1 MPKNIFRRPGQPC
14 MVWIS
19 GNWSM
24 FLVTHWSITLPE
36 LFSFLLSCYMGGVGQ
51 RLFYLRTK
59 DRLHYDI
66 FSCPCTHTHTTP
78 LALTLWDLLLHLH
91 TDRMLRYDIF
101 FCNCTILHT
110 HTLDT
115 MSWCLFWDR
124 IYQWIVQA
132 NFGKV
137 TTDRQHEKRMEN
149 VQVKLFVIK
158 LSKHIIREAFFAS
171 WSEKCR
177 GARNGVIT
185 FFPSHCAGWYA
196 IVCL

>member
-1 MPKNIFRRPGQPC
+1 MPKNIFRRPGEPC

-66 FSCPCTHTHTTP
+66 FSCPCTHTHHSTCSYVVRSS
-78 LALTLWDLLLHLH
+78 LALAHGQDATLWYFLLQLHNLAR
-91 TDRMLRYDIF
+91 T
-101 FCNCTILHT
+101 HT
-110 HTLDT
+110 HTLDA

-149 VQVKLFVIK
+149 VQV
-158 LSKHIIREAFFAS
+158 
-171 WSEKCR
+171 
-177 GARNGVIT
+177 
-185 FFPSHCAGWYA
+185 
-196 IVCL
+196 

>member
-1 MPKNIFRRPGQPC
+1 MPKNIFRRPGEPC

-24 FLVTHWSITLPE
+24 FLVTHWSITLPK

-66 FSCPCTHTHTTP
+66 FSCPCTHRP
-78 LALTLWDLLLHLH
+78 LHLLL
-91 TDRMLRYDIF
+91 RCEIF
-101 FCNCTILHT
+101 SCTCTRTGCYVMIFSFAIAQSCTHT
-110 HTLDT
+110 HTLDA

-149 VQVKLFVIK
+149 VQV
-158 LSKHIIREAFFAS
+158 
-171 WSEKCR
+171 
-177 GARNGVIT
+177 
-185 FFPSHCAGWYA
+185 
-196 IVCL
+196 